1 MNQYVKFIVR
11 VLLTCFFIAF
21 LGGIVQVLC
30 GLQQYIWGWMWGIF
44 IMILYLLSLALHS
57 QAIMAGDSYKA
68 VRKVRRQMMWRL
80 MLVGSLVVVGLQIPG
95 VEAVSMFI
103 AIALI
108 QPALY
113 VVFWRLSRQF

>member
-1 MNQYVKFIVR
+1 MNQYIKFIVR
-11 VLLTCFFIAF
+11 VLLICFFIAF
-21 LGGIVQVLC
+21 LGVIIQVAC
-30 GLQQYIWGWMWGIF
+30 GLQQYVWGWLWGIF

-57 QAIMAGDSYKA
+57 QSIMAADPYKA

-80 MLVGSLVVVGLQIPG
+80 MLVGSLVVVGLTIPG
-95 VEAVSMFI
+95 VEAISMFI

-113 VVFWRLSRQF
+113 VVYWWLSRQF

>member
-21 LGGIVQVLC
+21 LGGIIQVLC

-44 IMILYLLSLALHS
+44 IMVLYLLSLALHS
-57 QAIMAGDSYKA
+57 QAIMSGDPYKA

-80 MLVGSLVVVGLQIPG
+80 MLVGSLVVVGLKIPD

>member
-1 MNQYVKFIVR
+1 
-11 VLLTCFFIAF
+11 
-21 LGGIVQVLC
+21 
-30 GLQQYIWGWMWGIF
+30 
-44 IMILYLLSLALHS
+44 
-57 QAIMAGDSYKA
+57 
-68 VRKVRRQMMWRL
+68 MWRL
-80 MLVGSLVVVGLQIPG
+80 MLVGSLVVVGLKIPG

>member
-1 MNQYVKFIVR
+1 MI
-11 VLLTCFFIAF
+11 I
-21 LGGIVQVLC
+21 QVAC
-30 GLQQYIWGWMWGIF
+30 GLQQYVWGWLWGIF

-57 QAIMAGDSYKA
+57 QSIMAADPYKA

-80 MLVGSLVVVGLQIPG
+80 MLVGSLVVVGLTIPG
-95 VEAVSMFI
+95 VEAISMFI

-113 VVFWRLSRQF
+113 VVYWWLSRQF